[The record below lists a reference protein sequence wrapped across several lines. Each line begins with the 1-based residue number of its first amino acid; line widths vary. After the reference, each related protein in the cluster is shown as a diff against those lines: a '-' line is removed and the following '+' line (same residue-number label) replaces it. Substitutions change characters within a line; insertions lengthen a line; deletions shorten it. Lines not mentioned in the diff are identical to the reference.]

1 MFVCVPPY
9 LPLCVLCGSTETAW
23 HPATSNCPSLGVLA
37 VMGPFP
43 ERDSRGDWTK
53 TSTGCLGTLQDW
65 QQHTRVRQEHSTLL
79 NSSACCFKS
88 TAFPSVRAQRAGV
101 VTTLET
107 GRSCV
112 RTSCP
117 MSRTNYTMFSWTA
130 YNEYIIPLPSCESWG
145 FCSFLHDLSASHS
158 LGQNESDTH
167 GPLALNTC
175 QWSCCSFVVD
185 YFHCSLFD

>member
-23 HPATSNCPSLGVLA
+23 HPAISNCPSLGVLA

-107 GRSCV
+107 VLAVLEQAAPWAEQITPCSLELHLMSILSRYRPANHEVSAAFCMTCLQATHSA
-112 RTSCP
+112 RTSQ
-117 MSRTNYTMFSWTA
+117 TLTD
-130 YNEYIIPLPSCESWG
+130 
-145 FCSFLHDLSASHS
+145 H
-158 LGQNESDTH
+158 
-167 GPLALNTC
+167 
-175 QWSCCSFVVD
+175 
-185 YFHCSLFD
+185 